1 MLSPH
6 GLGAPPISTPMHS
19 SNSGLQAEN
28 GYTSS
33 SMPTSAPHQVS
44 QGNSPK
50 GYTASTNTTQNQGNS
65 PKSYNTSQV
74 PSQAQL
80 PTSVSRAASNNS
92 NNSPSQRTLPQVA
105 GVSQGGLFPPP
116 GAVSRTPS
124 NNSQVTMPGY
134 SYQQGPQSQSTQGH
148 HTMQNPAVQAIAMY
162 SSAQNSSAASRSS
175 FVPSNQQ
182 QHVLS
187 AHSQPQPHS
196 QPQHSSSYP
205 YSTST
210 VSLQNVLP
218 RSDVRSSPSMSSQ
231 QQQQQ
236 YPMHPSSSSQ
246 NVHYSSNPST
256 YSHADTHTQ
265 PQAQGVSS
273 ASAYYASLS
282 SHPSSYTASANAA
295 QPPNPT
301 AASSQQPHPSTP
313 MYNNTG
319 SRSLETKSPQQQQ
332 PPSSAQKASTPQQP
346 TGEVHSYPSDGYET
360 SRTPRPYD
368 YPSNQYSSS
377 SSHQATSYLMA
388 TAPQP
393 TSVKSPE
400 PTSRHVSDSSVS
412 LSRQQTPHQADLPS
426 AATPKSSVL
435 QMLTTQSIA
444 QPTPVRSQ
452 QDIAA
457 STATRVALPG
467 LASNRPSSRLQEFD
481 SPPPLT
487 PSTSS
492 HESHEEILMTPSS
505 LDTAKVEQQEVSVS
519 IQRPEKKKAGG
530 IFGMFRSTSK
540 SPKESRELDE
550 SKEHEHEHESRRTL
564 TPGPSQR
571 PEGGNKLRSMK
582 LPPAAAANPLKAETV
597 PAKESAKLTK
607 ASARHVPP
615 PIAIPPHALAVRLV
629 SSKSKRYRTM
639 SAASL
644 EALDGTAVS
653 ATLLHFR
660 KLGDTD
666 CCGRLRF

>member
-6 GLGAPPISTPMHS
+6 GLGAPPFSTPMHS
-19 SNSGLQAEN
+19 LSSVYQAEN

-33 SMPTSAPHQVS
+33 SVPPSVPHQVS

-50 GYTASTNTTQNQGNS
+50 GHAASTNATQNQGTS

-105 GVSQGGLFPPP
+105 GASQGGLFPPP

-134 SYQQGPQSQSTQGH
+134 SYQQGPQPSSTQGH
-148 HTMQNPAVQAIAMY
+148 YAMQHPAVQATTMY

-175 FVPSNQQ
+175 FIPSNQQ
-182 QHVLS
+182 QHVTP

-205 YSTST
+205 YSTSN

-265 PQAQGVSS
+265 PQTQGVSS
-273 ASAYYASLS
+273 ASVYYASLS
-282 SHPSSYTASANAA
+282 SHPSSHTASANAA
-295 QPPNPT
+295 QPPNPA
-301 AASSQQPHPSTP
+301 AASSQQSHPSAP
-313 MYNNTG
+313 MYNNTS
-319 SRSLETKSPQQQQ
+319 SRALETKPPQQQQ
-332 PPSSAQKASTPQQP
+332 PPSAQKVSTPQQP
-346 TGEVHSYPSDGYET
+346 TGEVPSYASDGYES

-368 YPSNQYSSS
+368 YPSNQRPPSSS
-377 SSHQATSYLMA
+377 YQATSYLTA

-412 LSRQQTPHQADLPS
+412 VNRQQTPHQADVPS
-426 AATPKSSVL
+426 AATPRSSVM
-435 QMLTTQSIA
+435 QMPATQSIT

-452 QDIAA
+452 QDSAA

-540 SPKESRELDE
+540 SPKEPRELDE
-550 SKEHEHEHESRRTL
+550 SKEHEHEQDSRRTH

-571 PEGGNKLRSMK
+571 PEGGNKLRSTK
-582 LPPAAAANPLKAETV
+582 VPPAAAANPLKAEAV
-597 PAKESAKLTK
+597 PVKEPAKLTK

-615 PIAIPPHALAVRLV
+615 PIAIPPNALAVRLV

-653 ATLLHFR
+653 AMLLHFR
-660 KLGDTD
+660 MLGDTD
-666 CCGRLRF
+666 CCKRLRP